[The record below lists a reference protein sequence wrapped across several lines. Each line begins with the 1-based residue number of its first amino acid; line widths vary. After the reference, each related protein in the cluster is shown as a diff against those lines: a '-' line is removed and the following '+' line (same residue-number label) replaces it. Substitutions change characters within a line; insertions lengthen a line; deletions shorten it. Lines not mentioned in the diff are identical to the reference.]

1 MTAARNFTMSA
12 ASFGDDLVHICN
24 QSEADDT
31 FTKHFNESC
40 YGQSV
45 DAIRAVLKAFQVQF
59 GEEIE

>member
-45 DAIRAVLKAFQVQF
+45 DAIRAVLKAF
-59 GEEIE
+59 